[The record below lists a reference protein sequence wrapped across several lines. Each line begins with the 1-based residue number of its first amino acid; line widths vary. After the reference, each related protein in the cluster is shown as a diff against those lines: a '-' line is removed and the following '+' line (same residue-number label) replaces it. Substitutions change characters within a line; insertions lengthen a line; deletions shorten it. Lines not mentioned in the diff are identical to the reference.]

1 MGRPNVGKSTLFNRL
16 VRARK
21 AITDPTPGVTRDPV
35 RSMWKVGG
43 RPVVLL
49 DTGGLTESK
58 EYLDKLITEKSLK
71 SAQEAQVLM
80 LVLDVDVGVTGED
93 QEFIKRMRQFTDRI
107 ILVINKVDNAKREA
121 AVHEFHRLGFK
132 PVVAISATHG
142 SGCIELVEAIGARL
156 DELLGPW
163 TGSSA
168 EEADDFDDAELNEAD
183 GNSIVIEHGTSADH
197 PDLED
202 MVIAELEGEAADERA
217 RSFGS
222 ITLRDGSPRPALGAD
237 NKPAWDI
244 SIAILGQPNT
254 GKSTLVNLLTG
265 SDLSL
270 VSPVAGTTRDVI
282 EGSFRFDDKVFRIL
296 DTAGI
301 RRKARVTED
310 LEYFS
315 VNRAIASIEQAD
327 IVLLM
332 IDADKGLTDQ
342 DKKIAAQIVNNGR
355 GVIMVLNKWD
365 LMQNLPNQ
373 FVAVCDRMR
382 YMFPVLGF
390 APILA
395 ISAKNGEGIEVLLK
409 DCLRLKN
416 ELYSRVETARLNN
429 LLARWIANTPPP
441 ATKGASRWKLR
452 YITQISVHPLEFV
465 LFVNKVDHFPEAYLG
480 HILNRLRTDC
490 NLKDVP
496 LKLRL
501 RESSGHKKL
510 KPSAKTGQKGL
521 RNTRASL
528 EQAPKRR

>member
-35 RSMWKVGG
+35 RSMWQVQG

-142 SGCIELVEAIGARL
+142 NGCIELVEAIAARL
-156 DELLGPW
+156 DALIGPW
-163 TGSSA
+163 TGPSIDEATDFDPDEIS
-168 EEADDFDDAELNEAD
+168 EADS
-183 GNSIVIEHGTSADH
+183 NSIIVEKGTLADH
-197 PDLED
+197 PDLEE
-202 MVIAELEGEAADERA
+202 MVIAELEGETAETPAAA
-217 RSFGS
+217 IGG

-237 NKPAWDI
+237 NQPAWDL

-265 SDLSL
+265 TDLSL

-301 RRKARVTED
+301 RRKARVKED

-373 FVAVCDRMR
+373 FTAVCDRMR
-382 YMFPVLGF
+382 YLFPVLGF
-390 APILA
+390 APIMA
-395 ISAKNGEGIEVLLK
+395 ISAKNGEGIDALLK
-409 DCLRLKN
+409 ECVRLKSQ
-416 ELYSRVETARLNN
+416 LYSRVETARLNN
-429 LLARWIANTPPP
+429 LLTRWTTNTPPP
-441 ATKGASRWKLR
+441 ASKGASRWKLR
-452 YITQISVHPLEFV
+452 YITQISIHPLEFV

-480 HILNRLRTDC
+480 YILNRLRTDC

-501 RESSGHKKL
+501 RESHSQKKP
-510 KPSAKTGQKGL
+510 KPAGKTGQKGV
-521 RNTRASL
+521 RNTRVSM
-528 EQAPKRR
+528 EKAPKRR